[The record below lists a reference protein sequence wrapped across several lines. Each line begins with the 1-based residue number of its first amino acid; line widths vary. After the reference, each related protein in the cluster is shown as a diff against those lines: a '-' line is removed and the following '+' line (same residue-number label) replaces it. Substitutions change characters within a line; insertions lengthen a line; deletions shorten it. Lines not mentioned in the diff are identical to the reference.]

1 MSSYGRIATAERHQ
15 KRTALITGAS
25 GGIGL
30 ELARLLASDG
40 NDLVLV
46 GRKQERLEQVKAD
59 LLSQNQISIR
69 CETIDLSEPGAAYQL
84 WSVIGSAGLRIDIL
98 INNAGVGL
106 YGRLD
111 DQDPHELDGM
121 LQLNIAALTTLTRL
135 ALPAMLEQRWGRVLN
150 LASIVAYQPGAP
162 NMAAYYASK
171 AYVLSFSKG
180 LARELHGT
188 GVSVTALA
196 PGPTDTSFDDTAHAA
211 SEVLYK
217 SLPKLSAA
225 AVARAGYDGMKQEKM
240 VVIPGLMTKLLALAG
255 ELPPRRIALEVNRIL
270 WKPRPTRRGSLS

>member
-46 GRKQERLEQVKAD
+46 GRNQERLERVKAD
-59 LLSQNQISIR
+59 LLSQNQISLR
-69 CETIDLSEPGAAYQL
+69 CETIDLSEPRAAYQL
-84 WSVIGSAGLRIDIL
+84 WSVIGRAGVRIDIL

-180 LARELHGT
+180 LARELQGT
-188 GVSVTALA
+188 GVSVTALS
-196 PGPTDTSFDDTAHAA
+196 PGPTETSFDDTAGAN
-211 SEVLYK
+211 VDVPYK
-217 SLPKLSAA
+217 RLPKMTAA
-225 AVARAGYDGMKQEKM
+225 AVARAGYEGMKRQSL
-240 VVIPGLMTKLLALAG
+240 VVIPGLLTKTIALAG
-255 ELPPRRIALEVNRIL
+255 ELPPRRIALEVNRLL
-270 WKPRPTRRGSLS
+270 WTPRTKRSG

>member
-1 MSSYGRIATAERHQ
+1 VNNNVRQRLRVRRESGFSCSVYCHASSP
-15 KRTALITGAS
+15 
-25 GGIGL
+25 
-30 ELARLLASDG
+30 LASDAPFPSESG
-40 NDLVLV
+40 PTCF
-46 GRKQERLEQVKAD
+46 
-59 LLSQNQISIR
+59 LSAISKR
-69 CETIDLSEPGAAYQL
+69 
-84 WSVIGSAGLRIDIL
+84 
-98 INNAGVGL
+98 
-106 YGRLD
+106 
-111 DQDPHELDGM
+111 
-121 LQLNIAALTTLTRL
+121 
-135 ALPAMLEQRWGRVLN
+135 EQRWGRILN

-225 AVARAGYDGMKQEKM
+225 SVARAGYDGMKQQKM

-255 ELPPRRIALEVNRIL
+255 ELPPRRIALEVNRML
-270 WKPRPTRRGSLS
+270 WKPHPTRRGSLS